1 MDTQTGRKLLF
12 LKLELKDQN
21 DHCYLIDILNK
32 NHEAFCVFLI
42 LTTYKLTSE
51 QIKKICRALESTKG
65 IKNLSQQCTCFTR
78 QIIPIK
84 HSCATCTTL
93 DEWGMKF
100 ESLFLNLKK

>member
-1 MDTQTGRKLLF
+1 MDTQIGRKLLF

-65 IKNLSQQCTCFTR
+65 IKKLSQQCTCFTR

-84 HSCATCTTL
+84 HSCATP
-93 DEWGMKF
+93 DEWEVKF
-100 ESLFLNLKK
+100 ESLFLNLNK

>member
-1 MDTQTGRKLLF
+1 MDTLIGRKLLF

-65 IKNLSQQCTCFTR
+65 IKKLSQQCTCFTR

-84 HSCATCTTL
+84 HSCATL

-100 ESLFLNLKK
+100 ESLFLNLNK

>member
-1 MDTQTGRKLLF
+1 MDTQIGRKLLF

-65 IKNLSQQCTCFTR
+65 IKRLSQQCTCFTR

-84 HSCATCTTL
+84 HSCATP
-93 DEWGMKF
+93 DEWKVKF
-100 ESLFLNLKK
+100 ESLFLNLNK

>member
-1 MDTQTGRKLLF
+1 MDTQIGRKLLF

-65 IKNLSQQCTCFTR
+65 IKKLSQQCTCFTR

-84 HSCATCTTL
+84 HSCATP
-93 DEWGMKF
+93 DEWKVKF
-100 ESLFLNLKK
+100 ESLFLNLNK

>member
-1 MDTQTGRKLLF
+1 MDTQIGRKLLF

-32 NHEAFCVFLI
+32 NHETFCVFLI

-65 IKNLSQQCTCFTR
+65 IKKLSQQCTCFTR

-84 HSCATCTTL
+84 HSCATL

>member
-1 MDTQTGRKLLF
+1 MDTQIGRKLLF

-21 DHCYLIDILNK
+21 DQCYLIDILNK

-65 IKNLSQQCTCFTR
+65 IKKLSQQCTCFTR

-84 HSCATCTTL
+84 HSCATL